1 MRVSTVVYLFAL
13 NVALWAQ
20 EYRGRIQGSV
30 TDESNA
36 AVAGASI
43 TLRDVATNAS
53 QSRPTDSSGH
63 YLFDLVEPGAY
74 TMSVEAK
81 GFATHRQQNIA
92 IRQRGDIT
100 IDVVLRLASV
110 SSEVSVTADAAQVQF
125 NSGKLD
131 TTVDKQIAQ
140 NLPQIIRD
148 PFFLSKVDPSVG
160 ASQN

>member
-13 NVALWAQ
+13 NAALWAQ

-53 QSRPTDSSGH
+53 QARPTDSSGH
-63 YLFDLVEPGAY
+63 YLFDVVEPGAY
-74 TMSVEAK
+74 TMSVEAN
-81 GFATHRQQNIA
+81 GFATYRQLNIM

-100 IDVVLRLASV
+100 IDV
-110 SSEVSVTADAAQVQF
+110 
-125 NSGKLD
+125 
-131 TTVDKQIAQ
+131 
-140 NLPQIIRD
+140 
-148 PFFLSKVDPSVG
+148 
-160 ASQN
+160 